1 MKRILPLILAA
12 AMTLTAGTAA
22 LADNVSDALEKAAT
36 MTNDELYA
44 KAQEEMAAGAQLNFY
59 STTSFAEKAAANFMR
74 AYPALDGK
82 VVYAEID
89 DGESYTILTNTV
101 GSGVKDSGGRGP
113 RASAVSRGTASANC
127 GSSSVVATQSRCGFS
142 SSSKSTS
149 AAANSLPHWYSA
161 VFRCSVKLTE

>member
-59 STTSFAEKAAANFMR
+59 STTSFAE
-74 AYPALDGK
+74 
-82 VVYAEID
+82 
-89 DGESYTILTNTV
+89 
-101 GSGVKDSGGRGP
+101 
-113 RASAVSRGTASANC
+113 
-127 GSSSVVATQSRCGFS
+127 
-142 SSSKSTS
+142 
-149 AAANSLPHWYSA
+149 
-161 VFRCSVKLTE
+161 